1 MKLLNSD
8 NLITLKIYLLL
19 NILLFSMIGFAQNQ
33 RANQMT
39 DIGQLIDATCQKF
52 NGRNQ
57 NTCSGAAAGLSQAT
71 YSFRRC
77 LVDKKSQTV
86 RPTQMQTLKSESGQE
101 FKASILSASELTELE
116 EYVSRSDKTKR
127 YGLSEHMLVR
137 KSTCAQRAMNVAG
150 DLLNDCQVQSAKIFA
165 QGRMRNVKGKC
176 GETYAW
182 DDSFLW
188 MNSNYHVAN
197 LVYVEKNGKA
207 EPYVIDRLLFFKAV
221 PLNEWKDK
229 VDSDRNLKYSIS
241 GPTVTTPSQIQ
252 NEKNLPEINMKWA
265 DAGIEEQTIAAV
277 RGGLP
282 RFDGSRC
289 LLEQAKANG
298 QAK

>member
-1 MKLLNSD
+1 MKRS
-8 NLITLKIYLLL
+8 
-19 NILLFSMIGFAQNQ
+19 ILFLFLSIFASAFTQAQNLKSLK
-33 RANQMT
+33 
-39 DIGQLIDATCQKF
+39 DIGELIGATCQKI
-52 NGRNQ
+52 NGRGQ
-57 NTCSGAAAGLSQAT
+57 NSCNGSSAGLSVAA
-71 YSFRRC
+71 YSSKRC
-77 LVDKKSQTV
+77 LVDRKTQTV
-86 RPTQMQTLKSESGQE
+86 RPTQMLSLKSESGLE
-101 FKASILSASELTELE
+101 FKASVLTPEELTELE
-116 EYVSRSDKTKR
+116 AYVSRSDKTKR
-127 YGLSEHMLVR
+127 YGLSEQMLVR

-165 QGRMRNVKGKC
+165 QGPMRNIKGKC
-176 GETYAW
+176 GETYTW

-188 MNSNYHVAN
+188 MNPNYHVAN
-197 LVYVEKNGKA
+197 LVYVEKNGKR

-221 PLNEWKDK
+221 PLEEWKDK
-229 VDSDRNLKYSIS
+229 VDSNRNLKYSIT

-252 NEKNLPEINMKWA
+252 NEKNLPEINMRWA

-289 LLEQAKANG
+289 LQEQAKANG